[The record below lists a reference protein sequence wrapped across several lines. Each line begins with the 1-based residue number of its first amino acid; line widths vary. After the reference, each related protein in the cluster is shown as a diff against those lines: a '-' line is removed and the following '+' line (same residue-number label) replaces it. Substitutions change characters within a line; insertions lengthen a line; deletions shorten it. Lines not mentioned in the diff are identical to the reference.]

1 MNYILKQFDEP
12 LVKFSATTDT
22 SEPEIQILWTNE
34 EKAALLPLDLTLTPD
49 GLSRWLRRRT
59 IPKNRAYVHS
69 LLAKCG
75 LNLNRPLGI
84 ISVCKGLSLN
94 DCYWVVEDGD
104 TASFDKASKVSN
116 VCVSSSTSSLKRH
129 TLPPCTAK
137 SISLVRRKSPRAR
150 EPNRITVL
158 M

>member
-34 EKAALLPLDLTLTPD
+34 EKAALLPLDLTLTPE
-49 GLSRWLRRRT
+49 GVSRWLRRRT

-75 LNLNRPLGI
+75 LNLNRPLSI
-84 ISVCKGLSLN
+84 ISICKGLSLN
-94 DCYWVVEDGD
+94 DCYWVIEDGD
-104 TASFDKASKVSN
+104 TASFGNAFHPLCACGQCDGGRTAPHTCGAAWRHVS
-116 VCVSSSTSSLKRH
+116 V
-129 TLPPCTAK
+129 
-137 SISLVRRKSPRAR
+137 
-150 EPNRITVL
+150 
-158 M
+158 

>member
-1 MNYILKQFDEP
+1 MDYILKQFDEP
-12 LVKFSATTDT
+12 LVKFSATTNT

-34 EKAALLPLDLTLTPD
+34 EKAAFLPLDLTLTPD

-84 ISVCKGLSLN
+84 ISVCKGLWTHN
-94 DCYWVVEDGD
+94 RFEVVVLYENL
-104 TASFDKASKVSN
+104 FF
-116 VCVSSSTSSLKRH
+116 LKYEYGH
-129 TLPPCTAK
+129 IPPSGYAP
-137 SISLVRRKSPRAR
+137 L
-150 EPNRITVL
+150 
-158 M
+158 